1 MSNLKKLSGVFLS
14 TVLTASLLAGCSDS
28 GNGNADQAGGN
39 ADNQSGQGAAVENF
53 NETGYP
59 IVNEKVK
66 LTLMGQDVGMAK
78 WEEMAAFKQMEEM
91 TGIALEFRNSPT
103 DSFETKKNLVFSS
116 GEYPDMFYGA
126 NITLAEEVNYGS
138 QGILIPLED
147 LIDQYA
153 PNIKKLLD
161 ENPHIRK
168 SITTPDGH
176 IYSLPSINLE
186 HMWITNPIWYNGH
199 YLKALNMETPQTL
212 DELHT
217 YLKRVKEEDPNGN
230 GQADE
235 IPLTSTKLDDIRG
248 WLLGTW
254 GVYYEKDKEYYADDE
269 GNVRFVPTQPGY
281 REYLA
286 FMNKLWAEGL
296 LDQETFTQTN
306 QQRQA
311 KGKQNQLG
319 MFRAYAASF
328 VMGGDEPNSD
338 HPLYQPVQSDFVEK
352 PVFNR
357 SSGIS
362 TGAFAIT
369 DKNPAPEATM
379 RWIDYQYSYEGARL
393 FSIGPEGTLWQYAD
407 KESKKKE
414 WLEVPGG
421 MKREDY
427 RATLTPNFGIV
438 VPTVSMEEIN
448 SGLKSEYDDWVKE
461 QNEKLLEP
469 IARIGYPIVYLLE
482 NEQEEVTT
490 LMSDIRTYVTQMEAK
505 FVTGQEPLDKWDD
518 YVSTLK
524 KMGADRIEEIYQA
537 AYDRWNQN
545 Q

>member
-1 MSNLKKLSGVFLS
+1 MKKLSGVLLS
-14 TVLTASLLAGCSDS
+14 TALTASLLAGCSDS

-39 ADNQSGQGAAVENF
+39 ADNQSGQGTVENF
-53 NETGYP
+53 NETGFP

-116 GEYPDMFYGA
+116 GEYPDIFYGA

-138 QGILIPLED
+138 QGILIPLEE
-147 LIDQYA
+147 LIDKYA

-186 HMWITNPIWYNGH
+186 HLWITNPIWYNGH
-199 YLKALNMETPQTL
+199 YLNALNMETPQTL
-212 DELHT
+212 DELYT

-269 GNVRFVPTQPGY
+269 GKVHFVPTQPGY

-286 FMNKLWAEGL
+286 FMNKLWTEGL

-369 DKNPAPEATM
+369 DSNPAPEATM
-379 RWIDYQYSYEGARL
+379 RWIDYQYSYEGAKL

-414 WLEVPGG
+414 WLEVPGD

-438 VPTVSMEEIN
+438 VPTVKMEEIN
-448 SGLKSEYDDWVKE
+448 SGLESGYDDWVKE

-469 IARIGYPIVYLLE
+469 IARIGYPIVYLHE

-518 YVSTLK
+518 YVGTLK
-524 KMGADRIEEIYQA
+524 KMGADRIEEIYQE

-545 Q
+545 K

>member
-1 MSNLKKLSGVFLS
+1 MKKLSGVFLS